1 MNEKY
6 NANLTEIHCGAD
18 PARPMGD
25 GILIAG
31 RRGKI
36 FAQGYA
42 PAGTGPAPTAILFHG
57 IPGNEQNLD
66 LAQHLR
72 REGFTVITFH
82 YSGCWGSEG
91 EYRIANNLEDAET
104 VFDFVM
110 SRGCEWMRFDPNNL
124 YVVGHSLGGF
134 VAAHIMARHSEIKKG
149 ALIMPCDI
157 GRFATMS
164 KEAADGVHAILTE
177 ASDWLVG
184 TSAEIMEA
192 ELLAHKDDYPLAGL
206 APKLAGR
213 PLMVI
218 GGTIDG
224 ATPPKDHCEPLENA
238 IRAEEEKLFGA
249 ASQNSKGS
257 NLTSLRF
264 PTDHSSSD
272 YRLALCDTVAEFLR

>member
-1 MNEKY
+1 MEKY
-6 NANLTEIHCGAD
+6 STNLTETHYSAD

-72 REGFTVITFH
+72 RCGYSVITFH

-91 EYRIANNLEDAET
+91 EYRIANDLEDAET

-110 SRGCEWMRFDPNNL
+110 SRGCEWMRFDPDNL

-134 VAAHIMARHSEIKKG
+134 MAAHIMARHSEVKKG

-157 GRFATMS
+157 GRFA
-164 KEAADGVHAILTE
+164 DGPTELKSGIHAILTE
-177 ASDWLVG
+177 SSDWLVG

-192 ELLAHKDDYPLAGL
+192 ELLAHKEDYPLTGL

-238 IRAEEEKLFGA
+238 IRTEEEKQHKGA
-249 ASQNSKGS
+249 PQGSKGS

-272 YRLALCDTVAEFLR
+272 YRLALCDTVAEFLK